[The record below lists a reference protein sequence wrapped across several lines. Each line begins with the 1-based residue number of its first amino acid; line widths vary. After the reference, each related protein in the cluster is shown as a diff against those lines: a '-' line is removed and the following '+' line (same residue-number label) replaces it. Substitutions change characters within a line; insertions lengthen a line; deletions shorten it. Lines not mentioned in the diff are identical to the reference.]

1 MIKKPIACIFGHKGG
16 IGSAAK
22 NALLAQGYRII
33 PVHREVLDLNGKDAD
48 SQIDSLLT
56 NGQPDVVVNTAG
68 VFYNGWQQ
76 DHQETMNV
84 NVGSNWSILR
94 HYMNPDNQTKS
105 TRIIMVGS
113 SSHSG
118 GRKLYPLYSA
128 SKAAVYN
135 LWQSVSQALEDT
147 NITIDLVN
155 PVRTLTRMSTTNGR
169 KIDPALD
176 YLKPEQVAERIMQLV
191 NENLPSRCIEM
202 TYEDV
207 K

>member
-1 MIKKPIACIFGHKGG
+1 MKKPVALIFGHRGG
-16 IGSAAK
+16 IGSATKTAFLQ
-22 NALLAQGYRII
+22 AGYRII
-33 PVHREVLDLNGKDAD
+33 PVDRTIIDFDKPESDT
-48 SQIDSLLT
+48 QIHSLLT
-56 NGQPDVVVNTAG
+56 NSQPDVIVNSAG

-94 HYMNPDNQTKS
+94 HYMNLDNQTKS

-113 SSHSG
+113 SSHIG

-135 LWQSVSQALEDT
+135 LWQSTSQALEGT
-147 NITIDLVN
+147 NIVIDLLN
-155 PVRTLTRMSTTNGR
+155 PVRTLTRMSTAGGK

-176 YLKPEQVAERIMQLV
+176 YLKPEHVAQQIIQLCQDG
-191 NENLPSRCIEM
+191 LPSRCVEM

>member
-1 MIKKPIACIFGHKGG
+1 MKKPTACIFGYKGG
-16 IGSAAK
+16 IGRATKDAFLS
-22 NALLAQGYRII
+22 QGYRII
-33 PVHREVLDLNGKDAD
+33 PVHREVLDLNSKDAD
-48 SQIDSLLT
+48 RQIDSLLT
-56 NGQPDVVVNTAG
+56 NAQPDVVVNAAG
-68 VFYNGWQQ
+68 VFHNGWQQ
-76 DHQETMNV
+76 EHQETMNV

-94 HYMNPDNQTKS
+94 HYMNPSNQTKF

-135 LWQSVSQALEDT
+135 LWQSVSHALEDT
-147 NITIDLVN
+147 NVVVDLVN
-155 PVRTLTRMSTTNGR
+155 PVRTLTRMSTDGGK

>member
-1 MIKKPIACIFGHKGG
+1 MKKPIACIFGYNGG
-16 IGSAAK
+16 IGQATK
-22 NALLAQGYRII
+22 NAFKAQGYKII
-33 PVHREVLDLNGKDAD
+33 PVHREVLDLNAKDAD
-48 SQIDSLLT
+48 RMIDSLLT
-56 NGQPDVVVNTAG
+56 NGQPDVIVNTAG

-76 DHQETMNV
+76 EHQETMNV

-94 HYMNPDNQTKS
+94 HYMNPDNQTKP

-135 LWQSVSQALEDT
+135 LWQSVSQALVDT
-147 NITIDLVN
+147 DVVVDLVN
-155 PVRTLTRMSTTNGR
+155 PVRTLTRMSTDGGK

-176 YLKPEQVAERIMQLV
+176 YLQPEQVAERIMQLV

>member
-1 MIKKPIACIFGHKGG
+1 MKKPIACIFGYNGG
-16 IGSAAK
+16 IGQATKEAFK
-22 NALLAQGYRII
+22 AQGYKII
-33 PVHREVLDLNGKDAD
+33 PVYREVLDLKSKDAD
-48 SQIDSLLT
+48 KMIDLLLT
-56 NGQPDVVVNTAG
+56 NGQPDVIVNSAG

-76 DHQETMNV
+76 DHVETMSV
-84 NVGSNWSILR
+84 NVGSNWSIVR
-94 HYMNPDNQTKS
+94 HYMNPDNQTKP

-135 LWQSVSQALEDT
+135 LWQSANQALADT
-147 NITIDLVN
+147 DVAVDLVN
-155 PVRTLTRMSTTNGR
+155 PVRTLTRMSTAGGK

-176 YLKPEQVAERIMQLV
+176 YLQPEQVAERIMQLV

>member
-1 MIKKPIACIFGHKGG
+1 MKKPVALIFGHRGG
-16 IGSAAK
+16 IGSATKTAFLQ
-22 NALLAQGYRII
+22 AGYRII
-33 PVHREVLDLNGKDAD
+33 PVDRTIIDFDKSESDT
-48 SQIDSLLT
+48 QIHSLLT
-56 NGQPDVVVNTAG
+56 NGQPDVIVNATG

-76 DHQETMNV
+76 HHQETMNV

-94 HYMNPDNQTKS
+94 HYMNPDNQTKP

-135 LWQSVSQALEDT
+135 LWQSTSQALEDT
-147 NITIDLVN
+147 NIVIDLLN
-155 PVRTLTRMSTTNGR
+155 PVRTLTRMSTAGGK

-176 YLKPEQVAERIMQLV
+176 YLKPEHVAQQIIQLCQDG
-191 NENLPSRCIEM
+191 LSSRCVEM

>member
-1 MIKKPIACIFGHKGG
+1 
-16 IGSAAK
+16 
-22 NALLAQGYRII
+22 
-33 PVHREVLDLNGKDAD
+33 
-48 SQIDSLLT
+48 
-56 NGQPDVVVNTAG
+56 
-68 VFYNGWQQ
+68 
-76 DHQETMNV
+76 
-84 NVGSNWSILR
+84 
-94 HYMNPDNQTKS
+94 MNPDNQTKS

-135 LWQSVSQALEDT
+135 LWQSVGQALADT
-147 NITIDLVN
+147 SVVVDLVN
-155 PVRTLTRMSTTNGR
+155 PVRTLTRMSTAGGK

-176 YLKPEQVAERIMQLV
+176 YLQPEQVAERIMQLV

>member
-1 MIKKPIACIFGHKGG
+1 MMKKPIACIFGHKGG

-76 DHQETMNV
+76 NHQETMNV

>member
-1 MIKKPIACIFGHKGG
+1 MKKPIACIFGYNGG
-16 IGSAAK
+16 IGQATKEAFK
-22 NALLAQGYRII
+22 AQGYKII
-33 PVHREVLDLNGKDAD
+33 PVYREVLDLNSKDAD
-48 SQIDSLLT
+48 KMIDLLLT
-56 NGQPDVVVNTAG
+56 NGQPDVIVNSAG

-76 DHQETMNV
+76 NHVETMSV
-84 NVGSNWSILR
+84 NVGSNWSIVR
-94 HYMNPDNQTKS
+94 HYMNPDNQTKP

-135 LWQSVSQALEDT
+135 LWQSANQALADT
-147 NITIDLVN
+147 DVAVDLVN
-155 PVRTLTRMSTTNGR
+155 PVRTLTRMSTAGGK

-176 YLKPEQVAERIMQLV
+176 YLQPEQVAERIMQLV

>member
-1 MIKKPIACIFGHKGG
+1 MKKPVALIFGHSGG

-22 NALLAQGYRII
+22 SAFLKAGYRII
-33 PVHREVLDLNGKDAD
+33 PVDRTIIDFDRPDAD
-48 SQIDSLLT
+48 AQINSLFT
-56 NGQPDVVVNTAG
+56 NGQPDVVVNAAG
-68 VFYNGWQQ
+68 VFRNGWQQ
-76 DHQETMNV
+76 DHVETMNV

-94 HYMNPDNQTKS
+94 HYMNPDNQTKT

-135 LWQSVSQALEDT
+135 LWQSVSQALVDT
-147 NITIDLVN
+147 NIAVDLVN
-155 PVRTLTRMSTTNGR
+155 PVRTLTRMSTAGGK

-176 YLKPEQVAERIMQLV
+176 YLQPEQVAERIMQLI

>member
-1 MIKKPIACIFGHKGG
+1 MKKLTACIFGHKGG
-16 IGSAAK
+16 IGRAAK
-22 NALLAQGYRII
+22 EALLAQGYKII
-33 PVHREVLDLNGKDAD
+33 PVHREVLDLNAKDAD
-48 SQIDSLLT
+48 KLIDSLLS
-56 NGQPDVVVNTAG
+56 NGQPDVIVNSAG

-76 DHQETMNV
+76 DHNETMNV

-94 HYMNPDNQTKS
+94 HYMNPDNQTKP

-135 LWQSVSQALEDT
+135 LWQSVSQALVDT
-147 NITIDLVN
+147 SIAVDLVN
-155 PVRTLTRMSTTNGR
+155 PVRTLTRMSTAGGK

-176 YLKPEQVAERIMQLV
+176 YLKPEQVAERIMQLI

>member
-1 MIKKPIACIFGHKGG
+1 MKKPVALIFGHRGG
-16 IGSAAK
+16 IGSATKTAFLQ
-22 NALLAQGYRII
+22 AGYRII
-33 PVHREVLDLNGKDAD
+33 PVDRTIIDFDKSESDT
-48 SQIDSLLT
+48 QIHSLLT
-56 NGQPDVVVNTAG
+56 NGQPDVIVNATG

-76 DHQETMNV
+76 HHQETMNV

-94 HYMNPDNQTKS
+94 HYMNPDNQTKP

-135 LWQSVSQALEDT
+135 LWQSVSQALADT
-147 NITIDLVN
+147 DVAVDLIN
-155 PVRTLTRMSTTNGR
+155 PVRTLTRMSTAGGK

-176 YLKPEQVAERIMQLV
+176 YLQPEQVAERIMQLV

>member
-1 MIKKPIACIFGHKGG
+1 MKKPIACIFGHKGG
-16 IGSAAK
+16 IGQATK
-22 NALLAQGYRII
+22 NAFLAQGYRII
-33 PVHREVLDLNGKDAD
+33 PVHREMLDLNARDAD
-48 SQIDSLLT
+48 RMIDSLLT
-56 NGQPDVVVNTAG
+56 NGQPDVIVNSAG

-76 DHQETMNV
+76 EHQETMNV

-94 HYMNPDNQTKS
+94 HYMNPDNQTKP

-135 LWQSVSQALEDT
+135 LWQSVSQALADT
-147 NITIDLVN
+147 DVVVDLVN
-155 PVRTLTRMSTTNGR
+155 PVRTLTRMSTAGGK

-176 YLKPEQVAERIMQLV
+176 YLQPEQVAERIMQLV

>member
-1 MIKKPIACIFGHKGG
+1 MKKPVALIFGHRGG
-16 IGSAAK
+16 IGLATTK
-22 NALLAQGYRII
+22 VLIAQGYRII
-33 PVHREVLDLNGKDAD
+33 PVDRTIIDFDKANAD
-48 SQIDSLLT
+48 SQISSLLI
-56 NGQPDVVVNTAG
+56 NGQPDVVVNAAG
-68 VFYNGWQQ
+68 VFRNGWQQ
-76 DHQETMNV
+76 DHVETMNV

-94 HYMNPDNQTKS
+94 HYMNPSNQTKS
-105 TRIIMVGS
+105 ARIIMIGS

-118 GRKLYPLYSA
+118 GRSLYPLYSA

-135 LWQSVSQALEDT
+135 LWQSASQVLADT
-147 NITIDLVN
+147 NIVVDLVN
-155 PVRTLTRMSTTNGR
+155 PVRTLTRMSTAGGK

>member
-1 MIKKPIACIFGHKGG
+1 MKKPVACIFGHKGG
-16 IGSAAK
+16 IGSAIK
-22 NALLAQGYRII
+22 DSLLTQGYRII
-33 PVHREVLDLNGKDAD
+33 PVHREVLDFNAKDAD
-48 SQIDSLLT
+48 KMIDSLLT
-56 NGQPDVVVNTAG
+56 NGQPDVVINATG

-76 DHQETMNV
+76 DHHETMNV

-94 HYMNPDNQTKS
+94 HYMNPDNQTKA

-135 LWQSVSQALEDT
+135 LWQSVSQALADT
-147 NITIDLVN
+147 DVAVDLVN
-155 PVRTLTRMSTTNGR
+155 PVRTLTRMSTNGGK

-202 TYEDV
+202 TYEDI

>member
-1 MIKKPIACIFGHKGG
+1 MKKPVALIFGHRGG

-22 NALLAQGYRII
+22 SAFLKAGYRII
-33 PVHREVLDLNGKDAD
+33 PVDRTIIDFDRPDAD
-48 SQIDSLLT
+48 AQINSLLT
-56 NGQPDVVVNTAG
+56 NGQPDVVVNAAG
-68 VFYNGWQQ
+68 VFRNGWQQ
-76 DHQETMNV
+76 DHVETMNV

-94 HYMNPDNQTKS
+94 HYMNPSNQTKS
-105 TRIIMVGS
+105 TRIIMIGS

-118 GRKLYPLYSA
+118 GRSLYPLYSA

-135 LWQSVSQALEDT
+135 LWQSASQVLADT
-147 NITIDLVN
+147 DVAVDLVN
-155 PVRTLTRMSTTNGR
+155 PVRTLTRMSTDGGK
-169 KIDPALD
+169 KINPALD

>member
-1 MIKKPIACIFGHKGG
+1 MKKPIACIFGHKGG
-16 IGSAAK
+16 IGSATKEAF
-22 NALLAQGYRII
+22 LAQGYRII
-33 PVHREVLDLNGKDAD
+33 PVHREVLDLNSKDAD
-48 SQIDSLLT
+48 RLIDSLLS
-56 NGQPDVVVNTAG
+56 NGQPDVIVNSAG

-84 NVGSNWSILR
+84 NVGSNWSILK
-94 HYMNPDNQTKS
+94 HYMNPVNQTKP

-135 LWQSVSQALEDT
+135 LWQSVSQALADT
-147 NITIDLVN
+147 SVVVDLVN
-155 PVRTLTRMSTTNGR
+155 PVRTLTRMSTAGGK

-176 YLKPEQVAERIMQLV
+176 YLQPEQVAERIMQLV
-191 NENLPSRCIEM
+191 NENLHSRCIEM

>member
-1 MIKKPIACIFGHKGG
+1 MKKPVALIFGHRGG
-16 IGSAAK
+16 IGSATK
-22 NALLAQGYRII
+22 TALLQAGYRII
-33 PVHREVLDLNGKDAD
+33 PVDRTIIDFDKPESDT
-48 SQIDSLLT
+48 QIHSLLT
-56 NGQPDVVVNTAG
+56 NGQPDVIVNATG

-94 HYMNPDNQTKS
+94 HYMNPDNQTKP

-135 LWQSVSQALEDT
+135 LWQSVSQALADT
-147 NITIDLVN
+147 NVAVDLVN
-155 PVRTLTRMSTTNGR
+155 PVRTLTRMSTAGGK

-176 YLKPEQVAERIMQLV
+176 YLQPEQVAERIMQLV